1 MVQNERTS
9 GLVHYRKRMG
19 LTQFQVARLLGWKN
33 TKGLC
38 QIESGSALPT
48 LRTALKLGIIYRA
61 PIEFVFG
68 DLYQGLRDHIRAKE
82 AASAPLGQRA
92 LPLTY
97 SNAQHS

>member
-1 MVQNERTS
+1 MVQNKRTS

-82 AASAPLGQRA
+82 AASAPMGQRA

-97 SNAQHS
+97 ANAQHS